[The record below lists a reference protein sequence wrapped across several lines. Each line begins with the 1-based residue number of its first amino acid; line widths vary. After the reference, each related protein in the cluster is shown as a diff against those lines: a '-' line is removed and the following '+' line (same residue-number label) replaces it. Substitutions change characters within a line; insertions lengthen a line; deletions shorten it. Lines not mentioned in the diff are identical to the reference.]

1 MLLGK
6 KLKYLLPLLCL
17 LPLST
22 FANVSGNA
30 AEENPIN
37 EVAEVAIPKSRDH
50 DRFVELYRNDKYIY
64 SFKEELDIIQVQD
77 VKSGNVLWKTGAD
90 APYTTA
96 NAAKRAC
103 INELN
108 KDPNYI
114 CPGYEETLGL
124 GIINSLLTINYFQL
138 NNNTYGSIYSAQ
150 SADDYLTSEST
161 LMKIDG
167 SNNHYR
173 FDVDF
178 ANPVSGKKIGIKI
191 SLHIYF
197 DEKGIEFE
205 IRNNEITG
213 ENANRLTQ
221 IMIAPFTGATGGVV
235 NPFDYEKQE
244 FNTNVLVTK
253 EIVDGYLVVPDGS
266 GSIIPFKDN
275 TVTLGKY
282 QSYVYGENYSNLSN
296 YISPESNKSTVPL
309 KPATM
314 PMYGVVHNA
323 SEKTVQKAIAAYATK
338 GEQHMAIN
346 VSPDKAD
353 NDEYIYAY
361 ATFQENFSYT
371 EYYSQDGT
379 QSAPVL
385 NKKPFDYDIGLRFDF
400 LEGSNANYVGIAK
413 AYRDHLINV
422 EQQLVNKTFENDHII
437 TRLDF
442 IMADAEDS
450 VLGTSDAV
458 VTTANNVKE
467 ILNDVLD
474 SNISNIVT
482 SLHGWQ
488 SGGVTLGSPDEAD
501 FTSKIGS
508 ASKFKS
514 LISSMRK
521 KGVDVSFAQ
530 DYFLINEKQIGFT
543 GNATKHINGK
553 YVEFSSFNYN
563 FIMEFGYA
571 RSDAALGWVKEQNK
585 ELREETGVK
594 SMTVSGISNNVIS
607 HHKGTREKA
616 MQNIE
621 KAFSY
626 LNNKGLVNADQPN
639 KYLWKY
645 IDRYFNIPV
654 SDSQH
659 LIEEKAIPLLQL
671 VLNGCMEMYAPY
683 SNFSFYDQESI
694 LKMIDFNVYP
704 SFILSKKSSHYL
716 AYTNSA
722 HYYSTEYSLY
732 KDKISNIYEQ
742 VDSALSNV
750 INAEWL
756 NRLELENGLIVNEY
770 SNGKKIVINYSD
782 SPLTYDG
789 LSIPSQG
796 FEVL

>member
-1 MLLGK
+1 MLLVK
-6 KLKYLLPLLCL
+6 KLKFLLPVLCL

-22 FANVSGNA
+22 IAHISGNE
-30 AEENPIN
+30 AEEAPI
-37 EVAEVAIPKSRDH
+37 EETAEVAIPKSRDH

-77 VKSGNVLWKTGAD
+77 VNTKEVLWKTGAD
-90 APYTTA
+90 APYISERE
-96 NAAKRAC
+96 AKRTC
-103 INELN
+103 TEELA
-108 KDPNYI
+108 KDPNYV
-114 CPGYEETLGL
+114 CQPYEDTYGL
-124 GIINSLLTINYFQL
+124 GIINSLLTIYYYQL
-138 NNNTYGSIYSAQ
+138 DNNTYGTILSAQ
-150 SADDYLTSEST
+150 SADDYLASDST
-161 LMKIDG
+161 LMRING
-167 SNNHYR
+167 SDNHYR

-178 ANPVSGKKIGIKI
+178 ANPMSNKKLGIKI

-221 IMIAPFTGATGGVV
+221 ITIAPFTGATGGEHK
-235 NPFDYEKQE
+235 PFDYEKMD
-244 FNTNVLVTK
+244 FSDDIVSK
-253 EIVDGYLVVPDGS
+253 EYANGYIVVPDGS

-275 TVTLGKY
+275 SVALGKY
-282 QSYVYGENYSNLSN
+282 QSYVYGENYSNLGN

-309 KPATM
+309 KAASM
-314 PMYGVVHNA
+314 PMYGIVHNA
-323 SEKTVQKAIAAYATK
+323 SDNNVQKAIAAYATK

-353 NDEYIYAY
+353 NDEYVYAY

-379 QSAPVL
+379 QRAPVL

-422 EQQLVNKTFENDHII
+422 EKQLTKKTFENDHII

-450 VLGTSDAV
+450 VLGTIDAV
-458 VTTANNVKE
+458 VTTADNVKE
-467 ILNDVLD
+467 ILNDALD
-474 SNISNIVT
+474 NNVDNIVT

-488 SGGVTLGSPDEAD
+488 SGGVTLGSPDDAD
-501 FTSKIGS
+501 FSSKIGS

-530 DYFLINEKQIGFT
+530 DYFLINEKQISFS

-553 YVEFSSFNYN
+553 YVEYTSFNYN

-571 RSDAALGWVKEQNK
+571 RSDASLEWVKEQNS
-585 ELREETGVK
+585 ELREETNVK
-594 SMTVSGISNNVIS
+594 SMTVSGISNNVLS

-616 MQNIE
+616 MKNID
-621 KAFSY
+621 KAFAY
-626 LNNKGLVNADQPN
+626 LNKKGLVNADQPN

-645 IDRYFNIPV
+645 VDRYFNTPV

-659 LIEEKAIPLLQL
+659 LIEEKEIPLLQL
-671 VLNGCMEMYAPY
+671 VLKGCMEMYAPY
-683 SNFSFYDQESI
+683 SNFSFYDQESV

-722 HYYSTEYSLY
+722 HYYSTEYTLY
-732 KDKISNIYEQ
+732 RDKIQNIYSQIDE
-742 VDSALSNV
+742 ALSGV
-750 INAEWL
+750 INAEWI
-756 NRLELENGLIVNEY
+756 NRSELDNGLIVNEY
-770 SNGKKIVINYSD
+770 SNGKKIVINYSN